1 MSRWLTGFIEF
12 SRFSLSFS
20 LSRLGNRSNRVNC
33 SAHWERTFVA
43 TGNLSWFCRISIQS
57 LLSSPRL
64 PPERCAVGALPTGA
78 NINADRRPADDSN
91 HKMMI
96 MMARLNK
103 GPQSP
108 HSTYLSPV
116 GRIMGRQMRGFS
128 DGWNGS
134 GTRIVRAH
142 DEAGET
148 VIRIIIFS
156 PLCVCVCVLECLYR
170 MVGRVSNGRKYLN
183 KWFWNLVATTNP
195 LMEGWFGTADG
206 WGKKVSRL
214 A

>member
-1 MSRWLTGFIEF
+1 MCWIYLQ
-12 SRFSLSFS
+12 LS

-64 PPERCAVGALPTGA
+64 PPERCAVRALPTGA

-142 DEAGET
+142 DEAGEI

-156 PLCVCVCVLECLYR
+156 PLCVCVYWSVCIEWSVGWVMGENIWISDFETSWPPPIRWWKVDSVLPKDG
-170 MVGRVSNGRKYLN
+170 VRK
-183 KWFWNLVATTNP
+183 FR
-195 LMEGWFGTADG
+195 G
-206 WGKKVSRL
+206 
-214 A
+214 